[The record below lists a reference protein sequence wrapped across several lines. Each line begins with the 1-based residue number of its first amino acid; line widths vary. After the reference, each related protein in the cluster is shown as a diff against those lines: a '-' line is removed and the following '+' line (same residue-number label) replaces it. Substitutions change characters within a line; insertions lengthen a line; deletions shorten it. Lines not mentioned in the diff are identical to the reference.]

1 MSKPS
6 AFFHNIKICERQPK
20 TGYHPMKTDAHVH
33 KKIEK
38 TKQQKKAQQITRQ
51 TKEKRSNIQIMH

>member
-38 TKQQKKAQQITRQ
+38 QNNKRRPNKLQDKQKKNVAIY
-51 TKEKRSNIQIMH
+51 K